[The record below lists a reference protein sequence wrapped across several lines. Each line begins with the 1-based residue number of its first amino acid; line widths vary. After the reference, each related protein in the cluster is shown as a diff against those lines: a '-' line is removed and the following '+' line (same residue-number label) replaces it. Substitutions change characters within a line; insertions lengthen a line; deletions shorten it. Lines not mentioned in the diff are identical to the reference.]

1 MQDINLKTILIVSFI
16 LLVLDSIY
24 ISIFSN
30 HFKNQVYKVQKKPL
44 QMNLSTTIACYI
56 LLIFGLYYFII
67 KPKKSV
73 YDAFLLG
80 LFVYGVYELTTISL
94 LKDWEFKTV
103 IIDTI
108 WGGILFATTTHL
120 TYKFI

>member
-1 MQDINLKTILIVSFI
+1 MQDINLKTILTVSVI
-16 LLVLDSIY
+16 LSVLDYIY
-24 ISIFSN
+24 ISIFSD
-30 HFKNQVYKVQKKPL
+30 HFKNQIYKVQKKPL
-44 QMNLSTTIACYI
+44 EMNLKTTILCYI

-67 KPKKSV
+67 RNNKSV
-73 YDAFLLG
+73 YEAFLLG

-94 LKDWEFKTV
+94 LKEWEWKTV

-120 TYKFI
+120 TYKMI

>member
-1 MQDINLKTILIVSFI
+1 MSNSKTILIVAFI

-44 QMNLSTTIACYI
+44 EINLTTTITCYI
-56 LLIFGLYYFII
+56 FLIFGLYYFII
-67 KPKKSV
+67 KEKKPPCH
-73 YDAFLLG
+73 AFLLG

-94 LKDWEFKTV
+94 LKDWELKTV
-103 IIDTI
+103 IIDTL
-108 WGGILFATTTHL
+108 WGGMLFATTTHL
-120 TYKFI
+120 VYKIL

>member
-1 MQDINLKTILIVSFI
+1 MQNINLKTILIISVI

-30 HFKNQVYKVQKKPL
+30 YFKNQVYKVQKKYL
-44 QMNLSTTIACYI
+44 QMNLTSTVLCYL

-67 KPKKSV
+67 KSKQSV
-73 YDAFLLG
+73 SNAFLLG
-80 LFVYGVYELTTISL
+80 FFVYGVYELTTISL
-94 LKDWEFKTV
+94 LLDWEWKTV
-103 IIDTI
+103 IMDTL

-120 TYKFI
+120 VYRII

>member
-1 MQDINLKTILIVSFI
+1 MNNSKTILLIAFI
-16 LLVLDSIY
+16 LSVLDYIY

-44 QMNLSTTIACYI
+44 EMNLTTTVLCYI

-67 KPKKSV
+67 KENKPV
-73 YDAFLLG
+73 YHAFLLG

-94 LKDWEFKTV
+94 LKDWELKTV

-120 TYKFI
+120 VYKIL